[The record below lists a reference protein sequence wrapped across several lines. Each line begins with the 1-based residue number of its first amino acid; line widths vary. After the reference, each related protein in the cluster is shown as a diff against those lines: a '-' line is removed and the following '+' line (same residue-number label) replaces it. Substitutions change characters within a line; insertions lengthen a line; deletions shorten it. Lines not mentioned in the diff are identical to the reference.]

1 MLVTDAFAQVVAAVG
16 FNDEEKILE
25 LMTNGVEQC
34 AIEGNWNPL
43 IGFADICVGCDN
55 CISLGPDIETPLAI
69 NMGGTP
75 ARFNNKW
82 MEFHLNGPGS
92 GCGGLIDW
100 SWASMGDFP
109 VIQEIVNP
117 SQIVAYTQVQDDNN
131 AVIRLYGD
139 DINDLPLRTLSVAK
153 PIQYKTLTVAFNQP
167 SYATPITITIS
178 LTDSFKVNEELVIKN
193 GVTGNFNY
201 YRITAIP
208 STTTLTILQSSTDNE
223 ATGINI
229 PTSSTLMQRQWEDGM
244 LVPTILNYA
253 MPDPDAPLVKRVT
266 RIWKSTTKGYINL
279 IARDTGREDGS
290 LLAVLY
296 PNMTETRYRR
306 IKLARSCQWVRM
318 RYRKNRWKLTSLYD
332 YIPMDSVLA
341 LVYMCKSIYLLSKDQ
356 YDTAKVY
363 EDQAIL
369 LLNKTENSKDVPDT
383 ISVQYNDAIGLN
395 DEGNMQ

>member
-1 MLVTDAFAQVVAAVG
+1 MIVEDVFDQVAAAVG
-16 FNDEEKILE
+16 FNDETKILE
-25 LMTNGVEQC
+25 LITNGVEQC
-34 AIEGNWNPL
+34 AIEGDWDPL
-43 IGFADICVGCDN
+43 ITYLDICVQDR
-55 CISLGPDIETPLAI
+55 CISLPPEIEVPLAI
-69 NMGGTP
+69 NVGGRP
-75 ARFNNKW
+75 ARARSQWF
-82 MEFHLNGPGS
+82 EFHLNGPGTEC
-92 GCGGLIDW
+92 CGTCDW
-100 SWASMGDFP
+100 VWDDRSDVP

-139 DINDLPLRTLSVAK
+139 DINDLPIRTLSVPK

-167 SYATPITITIS
+167 AYATPITITIS

-208 STTTLTILQSSTDNE
+208 STTTMTVLQSSTDNE
-223 ATGINI
+223 ATGTNI

-244 LVPTILNYA
+244 LIPTILNYA
-253 MPDPDAPLVKRVT
+253 MPDPDAPLVKRVR
-266 RIWKSTTKGYINL
+266 RIYKQTTKGYINL
-279 IARDTGREDGS
+279 IARDTGREEGT

-306 IKLARSCQWVRM
+306 IKISQDCAWVRM
-318 RYRKNRWKLTSLYD
+318 RARRNRWKLTSRLD

-341 LVYMCKSIYLLSKDQ
+341 LVYMCKSVYLFSKDQ
-356 YDTAKVY
+356 YDTAKAY

-369 LLNKTENSKDVPDT
+369 LLNKTQNSKEPPESVN
-383 ISVQYNDAIGLN
+383 VQYNDAIGLN